1 MDIYNYKSVPGLS
14 TPEILITSSERKKIL
29 QYSKK
34 ILASFPDYYGL
45 ISISYRVNE
54 NKVYAYEI
62 NINIEKRYTNII
74 FPSFHDK
81 YSLYDIEVSNLMGT
95 EIPKIEYDKKKMI
108 IR

>member
-45 ISISYRVNE
+45 ISG
-54 NKVYAYEI
+54 
-62 NINIEKRYTNII
+62 
-74 FPSFHDK
+74 FH
-81 YSLYDIEVSNLMGT
+81 IGLM
-95 EIPKIEYDKKKMI
+95 KIKFMLMK
-108 IR
+108 